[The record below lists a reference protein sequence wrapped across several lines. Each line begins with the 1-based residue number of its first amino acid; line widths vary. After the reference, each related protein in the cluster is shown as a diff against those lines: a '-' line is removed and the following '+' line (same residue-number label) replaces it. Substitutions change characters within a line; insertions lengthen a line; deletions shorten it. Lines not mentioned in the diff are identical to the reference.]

1 MLFPPI
7 KTLPPLVLVAR
18 RLLVVES
25 DGSCIYEL
33 AEATIHEAMSP
44 TAIASISDDGAAT
57 DVDIQTAAKRLD
69 SGRSIGSDDTAST
82 DPSSTVTY
90 DDQYDPYNKSSGA
103 NSSGGTSVRAL
114 PSNPWTPK
122 TARNSSTKKSGS
134 VAKTT
139 TRLRRSR
146 SDEDLERLETFV
158 QKAEEEHGLVTGESG
173 GSSTRNTN
181 SSSSAPTNTVKA
193 TTSTGRGDGAFDDDL
208 QAMMNGVEERR
219 RARREAAARVDG
231 TKAGANNG
239 SIPSSRGRLD
249 SRRDDIGTQKMARRR
264 SSSAPCGSNRSLFSD
279 DDEDTVHS
287 NGDYR
292 KTIRW
297 TDHHGENLEDVC
309 LLDPTKSEGGMR
321 RAEKARRSLYGDDDD
336 YLEEDE
342 EVQYDSDETPSSEED
357 GDDFVGDDGNGLDN
371 DHAEVSMVFDTQF
384 IESDD
389 IDLDTADAS
398 LSLVGAMAAFSSPP
412 SESNPGEDTSR
423 NDDSRKKGGAG
434 RRSRRP
440 KRDQV
445 QEGSFTLDDLSD
457 VQAIATAVT
466 GGEPDAGAS
475 TSCFGE
481 VSMDLS
487 EISAEMN
494 DELNYL
500 QPIANK
506 PKKTMPSITEDS
518 MNVFPD
524 PELVTSKD
532 KAINSSVNAKTQN
545 DLPVPTS
552 VVMQPLAPARKKR
565 SSFTSPTSS
574 PNAAKA
580 ILATKPID
588 ILEGGNDSFADFANW
603 GNDSFDA
610 NTSSSYKTT
619 KKQQR
624 NQQQKTGNT
633 KREPRSNP
641 AATTVTSTSTPTR
654 PATRPNHPTGT
665 SNNSA
670 GLVSTAGGRPRKGPS
685 PSQGRQPRPPGSKG
699 PAPPSRY
706 QPQQQRQQHGRRSSS
721 DNRERPRRSSS
732 TNSDTA
738 RKAAAAAITSSSS
751 LVSRSNTSSS
761 NSSKPSKGKS
771 ILGGLFT
778 RNNQTSKQSKK
789 LVGDEEVG
797 ILGHVD
803 SSLGDSLNSLGDLA
817 GLDSYFDPPAAS
829 SRLAGGNPNAGSNL
843 AASIA
848 RNSQRQQQQRRRNN
862 MKGRSIDDS
871 DAALFA
877 HINDGQQ
884 SRQSRRD
891 SLDDL
896 FVKDKW

>member
-1 MLFPPI
+1 
-7 KTLPPLVLVAR
+7 
-18 RLLVVES
+18 
-25 DGSCIYEL
+25 
-33 AEATIHEAMSP
+33 MSR
-44 TAIASISDDGAAT
+44 TAIASISDNGAAAT
-57 DVDIQTAAKRLD
+57 DVDIQAAAKRLD
-69 SGRSIGSDDTAST
+69 SGRSLGSDDTAST
-82 DPSSTVTY
+82 DPSSTETY
-90 DDQYDPYNKSSGA
+90 DDHYDPYNKSSGA
-103 NSSGGTSVRAL
+103 NSSGSTSVRAL
-114 PSNPWTPK
+114 PTNPWTPK
-122 TARNSSTKKSGS
+122 TTARNSSTTKKRGS
-134 VAKTT
+134 VTKTTT

-146 SDEDLERLETFV
+146 SDEGLERLETFV
-158 QKAEEEHGLVTGESG
+158 QKAEEEHGLVIGQSG
-173 GSSTRNTN
+173 GSSAGNTN
-181 SSSSAPTNTVKA
+181 SSSSAPTVKA
-193 TTSTGRGDGAFDDDL
+193 TSSTGRGDGAFDEDL
-208 QAMMNGVEERR
+208 LAMMNGVEERR
-219 RARREAAARVDG
+219 RARREAAVRVDD
-231 TKAGANNG
+231 TEAEANNG
-239 SIPSSRGRLD
+239 STPSSRGRLL
-249 SRRDDIGTQKMARRR
+249 SRHDQVGTQKMARRR
-264 SSSAPCGSNRSLFSD
+264 SSSAPPGGSNRSLFSND
-279 DDEDTVHS
+279 ETDDEDTVHS
-287 NGDYR
+287 DGDYR

-297 TDHHGENLEDVC
+297 TDHHGESLEDVC
-309 LLDPTKSEGGMR
+309 ILDPTKSEGGMR
-321 RAEKARRSLYGDDDD
+321 RKEKLRSLYGDDDD

-357 GDDFVGDDGNGLDN
+357 GDEYFVGDDGNGFDN

-384 IESDD
+384 IGRDD
-389 IDLDTADAS
+389 IDLDNADAS
-398 LSLVGAMAAFSSPP
+398 LSLVDAMAAFSSPH
-412 SESNPGEDTSR
+412 SDSNPCEGTSR
-423 NDDSRKKGGAG
+423 NDGSRKKGSAG

-440 KRDQV
+440 KCDQV
-445 QEGSFTLDDLSD
+445 QEGSFTLDDLAD

-494 DELNYL
+494 DELNDL
-500 QPIANK
+500 QSIVNK

-524 PELVTSKD
+524 LELVTSKD
-532 KAINSSVNAKTQN
+532 KAINDSVNAKTRN

-565 SSFTSPTSS
+565 SSFTTSPTSS

-588 ILEGGNDSFADFANW
+588 ILDGGNDSFADFANW
-603 GNDSFDA
+603 GNDSFNA

-619 KKQQR
+619 KKQHR
-624 NQQQKTGNT
+624 NQQQKTANA

-641 AATTVTSTSTPTR
+641 AATAATSTSTPTR
-654 PATRPNHPTGT
+654 PAARPNRPPGT

-670 GLVSTAGGRPRKGPS
+670 GLVGTTGGRPRKGPP
-685 PSQGRQPRPPGSKG
+685 PSQGRQSRPPGSK
-699 PAPPSRY
+699 APPSRY

-738 RKAAAAAITSSSS
+738 RKSSAAVASSSS
-751 LVSRSNTSSS
+751 SVSRSNTSSS
-761 NSSKPSKGKS
+761 TSSKPSKGKS
-771 ILGGLFT
+771 MLGGLFT
-778 RNNQTSKQSKK
+778 RNSQVSKQSKK

-829 SRLAGGNPNAGSNL
+829 SRLAGVNPNAGSNL

-848 RNSQRQQQQRRRNN
+848 RHSQRQQQQRRRNN
-862 MKGRSIDDS
+862 MKGRSLDDS

-896 FVKDKW
+896 FVKDKFESGEVFLSLALRYRLR

>member
-1 MLFPPI
+1 
-7 KTLPPLVLVAR
+7 
-18 RLLVVES
+18 
-25 DGSCIYEL
+25 
-33 AEATIHEAMSP
+33 MSR
-44 TAIASISDDGAAT
+44 TASISDDGSATAA
-57 DVDIQTAAKRLD
+57 DVDIQAAAKRLD

-82 DPSSTVTY
+82 DPSSTGTY

-103 NSSGGTSVRAL
+103 NSSGSTSVRA
-114 PSNPWTPK
+114 PPANPWAPK
-122 TARNSSTKKSGS
+122 MARNSSTKKSAS
-134 VAKTT
+134 VTKTT
-139 TRLRRSR
+139 TRLRHSR

-158 QKAEEEHGLVTGESG
+158 KKAEEEHSLVIGQSG
-173 GSSTRNTN
+173 GSARNTN
-181 SSSSAPTNTVKA
+181 KPSSAPTA
-193 TTSTGRGDGAFDDDL
+193 QAATGREGGAFDDDL

-219 RARREAAARVDG
+219 RARREAGARVDD
-231 TKAGANNG
+231 TEAEDSNG
-239 SIPSSRGRLD
+239 ITTSSRGRLAY
-249 SRRDDIGTQKMARRR
+249 RHDDIGTQKMSRRR
-264 SSSAPCGSNRSLFSD
+264 SSSAPPGGSNRSLFSD
-279 DDEDTVHS
+279 DETDDEDTVHS
-287 NGDYR
+287 DGDYR

-297 TDHHGENLEDVC
+297 TDHHGESLEDVC
-309 LLDPTKSEGGMR
+309 ILDPAKSEGGMR
-321 RAEKARRSLYGDDDD
+321 RLDKLRSLYGDDDD

-342 EVQYDSDETPSSEED
+342 EAQYDSDETPSSDED
-357 GDDFVGDDGNGLDN
+357 GDDYFVGDNGNGPDN

-389 IDLDTADAS
+389 IDLGTADAS
-398 LSLVGAMAAFSSPP
+398 LSLVDAMAAFSSPH
-412 SESNPGEDTSR
+412 SGSNPGGETSR
-423 NDDSRKKGGAG
+423 SDDSRKKGSAG

-445 QEGSFTLDDLSD
+445 QEGSFTLDDLAD
-457 VQAIATAVT
+457 VQAIATAVI

-494 DELNYL
+494 DELNDL
-500 QPIANK
+500 QPIVNK
-506 PKKTMPSITEDS
+506 PKKKTMPSITEDS

-532 KAINSSVNAKTQN
+532 KAINTSVNVKNRN
-545 DLPVPTS
+545 DLPVPAS

-565 SSFTSPTSS
+565 SSFTTSPTSS
-574 PNAAKA
+574 PNATKA

-588 ILEGGNDSFADFANW
+588 VLDGGNDSFADFANW

-619 KKQQR
+619 KKQHHH
-624 NQQQKTGNT
+624 QQQQQQQIGNI

-641 AATTVTSTSTPTR
+641 AATTATSTSTPTR
-654 PATRPNHPTGT
+654 PAVRPIRFHGTG
-665 SNNSA
+665 NNSA
-670 GLVSTAGGRPRKGPS
+670 GLVSTAGGRRRKVPP
-685 PSQGRQPRPPGSKG
+685 PSQSRQLRPPGSKG
-699 PAPPSRY
+699 PVPPSRH

-732 TNSDTA
+732 ANSDTA
-738 RKAAAAAITSSSS
+738 RKATAAVASSSS
-751 LVSRSNTSSS
+751 VSRSNASSS

-771 ILGGLFT
+771 MLGGLFT
-778 RNNQTSKQSKK
+778 RNSQTSRQSKK

-829 SRLAGGNPNAGSNL
+829 SRLVGGNPNAGSNL

-862 MKGRSIDDS
+862 MKGRSLDDS